1 LQSHL
6 QRIFEYPIKCPDHY
20 DTEGHVLFHILATID
35 NVDFPTNYPA
45 FKAVPLKGRWVDAM
59 ATLLILSDEPGDIPP
74 LNLGRPVDEEC
85 LELILGIF
93 RRVATSQFAMFAFLY
108 GICVRM
114 LDGMGIAPEELAMIS
129 ICVTKALE
137 LPRDDRIV
145 PILRPV
151 IHRIL
156 HIRTVML
163 PYTSTIGEF
172 ESASAVGMGCVNRL
186 NTHLATMLIFG
197 GQNCRVLSCA
207 RTPQTF
213 SPAIGWL
220 AEYVD

>member
-1 LQSHL
+1 
-6 QRIFEYPIKCPDHY
+6 
-20 DTEGHVLFHILATID
+20 
-35 NVDFPTNYPA
+35 
-45 FKAVPLKGRWVDAM
+45 LKGRWVDAI
-59 ATLLILSDEPGDIPP
+59 ATLLILSGEPGDTPS
-74 LNLGRPVDEEC
+74 LNLGRPVDEKC
-85 LELILGIF
+85 LELILGILK
-93 RRVATSQFAMFAFLY
+93 RVATSQFAMLAFLY
-108 GICVRM
+108 GICARM
-114 LDGMGIAPEELAMIS
+114 LSGMGIAPEELAMIS

-156 HIRTVML
+156 RIRTVML

-172 ESASAVGMGCVNRL
+172 ESASAVGMRCVNRL

-207 RTPQTF
+207 RTLQTS

-220 AEYVD
+220 AEYID